1 MIPAALPSDEAARLQ
16 TLRATELLD
25 SAPEERFD
33 RLTRLARQCLDV
45 PIALVSLVDELRQWF
60 KSRQGLAAC
69 ETSREISFCGHAI
82 LDAEIFEV
90 PDASLDPRFAD
101 NPLVTGEL
109 GLRFYAGAP
118 LSVDGYRVGTLC
130 VADRRPRRLTTG
142 ERAVLRGLADCV
154 QEEIGRVTAD
164 RLETQLAASSARST
178 TILHGLTDLA
188 LLVDRE
194 GVCID
199 CNEHPDLYQP
209 RAMVLGRRLADILPP
224 VLHARCLDAIAAAQG
239 TGAQIE
245 LAYHLDVPGGAAD
258 FEARFQRLDGAQ
270 TLIIIRNISRE
281 KATQAALLRQ
291 HRLTDMIARAQLR
304 FIREAERRRA
314 FDGLLD
320 DLLTLTTS
328 EYGFIGEV
336 LHGADGAP
344 YLETYAITDV
354 AWDEESR
361 AFYAAGAPEG
371 MDLVALNTLFGAAMV
386 TARPVFANDLQ
397 GDPRRGGLPPAH
409 PRLDAFLGI
418 PILHGGEP
426 VAMIGLANRPG
437 GYDEGT
443 VEFLQPLLITLG
455 QLVVAARVQE
465 RHRQD
470 QRALERFK
478 GTVDRALDCVLMF
491 DTDELRFF
499 YGNDGAV
506 KQTGCS
512 RSELLTMYPWDIATN
527 LTPEQCR
534 TRLGSL
540 RREGEDRLTFESNHR
555 HRDGRTFPVEVSI
568 QYVAPEDESPRF
580 VAVIRDITE
589 RKQVEAE
596 RSRVTMLLTKVLA
609 AASEISIIATDPE
622 GVITIFN
629 AGAERMLG
637 YSAAEMVGRETPAI
651 VHLPE
656 EVAARGAELTA
667 ALGRPVAGFRVFVE
681 PLERANSDAH
691 EWTYVHRDGRQFPV
705 SLVATALRSTDGRVV
720 GYLGM
725 AQDITERKQAETILR
740 EQAEHTRAIVDNMV
754 DGVIAIDQRGII
766 ASFNLAAERIFGFSE
781 REVVGKNVNVL
792 MPSPHREAHDGHLQR
807 FIETG
812 EARVIG
818 IRRELEGQR
827 ADGSLFPLELAI
839 SQITRMGR
847 PMYVAMVRDI
857 TDRKR
862 DERMKREF
870 VSTVS
875 HELRTP
881 LTCITGALGLI
892 SGGALGE
899 MTPDARAMLDVA
911 YDNSKRLTDL
921 INDLLDM
928 EKITAGKMHFEFRV
942 QPLLPIVEQALEANR
957 AYGTGRRVTLMLT
970 GEKDDHCVR
979 VDSLRLTQVLSNLLS
994 NAIKFSPE
1002 GGIVEVAVRRC
1013 EPWMSVSVRDH
1024 GKGIPADFRDRVFQK
1039 FAQADASDS
1048 RELGGTGLGLAITRE
1063 LLERMGGRI
1072 GFESVEGAGA
1082 TFTFELPLW
1091 EEQVPAPEV
1100 PETGR
1105 STRSTRRAS

>member
-1 MIPAALPSDEAARLQ
+1 M
-16 TLRATELLD
+16 
-25 SAPEERFD
+25 
-33 RLTRLARQCLDV
+33 
-45 PIALVSLVDELRQWF
+45 
-60 KSRQGLAAC
+60 
-69 ETSREISFCGHAI
+69 
-82 LDAEIFEV
+82 
-90 PDASLDPRFAD
+90 
-101 NPLVTGEL
+101 TGEL

-118 LSVDGYRVGTLC
+118 LSVDGHRIGTLC
-130 VADRRPRRLTTG
+130 LIDRQPRKLTAG

-154 QEEIGRVTAD
+154 QEEIGRIAAD
-164 RLETQLAASSARST
+164 QLAAQLATSSARST

-209 RAMVLGRRLADILPP
+209 RAAVLGRRLADILPAA
-224 VLHARCLDAIAAAQG
+224 LHGRCVDAIAATQA
-239 TGAQIE
+239 TGERVE
-245 LAYHLDVPGGAAD
+245 LAYHLDVPTGAAD

-304 FIREAERRRA
+304 FIREADRRRA

-328 EYGFIGEV
+328 EYGFIGEI

-344 YLETYAITDV
+344 YLDAYATTGV
-354 AWDEESR
+354 AWDSASR
-361 AFYAAGAPEG
+361 DFSAVDAPNG
-371 MDLVALNTLFGAAMV
+371 MDCGALNSLFRGALA
-386 TARPVFANDLQ
+386 TARPVIANDPQ
-397 GDPRRGGLPPAH
+397 GAPRRGGLPPGR
-409 PRLDAFLGI
+409 PRLDAFLGT

-465 RHRQD
+465 HHRQD

-512 RSELLTMYPWDIATN
+512 RSELLTMYPWDIAAD

-534 TRLGSL
+534 TKLASLG
-540 RREGEDRLTFESNHR
+540 REGEDRLTFESNHR
-555 HRDGRTFPVEVSI
+555 HRDGRVFPVEVSI

-580 VAVIRDITE
+580 VAVVRDITE
-589 RKQVEAE
+589 RRQVEAE

-609 AASEISIIATDPE
+609 AASEVSIIATDPE

-667 ALGRPVAGFRVFVE
+667 ARGRPVAGFRVFVE
-681 PLERANSDAH
+681 PLEHANSDAH

-705 SLVATALRSTDGRVV
+705 SLVATALRGTDGRVV
-720 GYLGM
+720 GYLGI

-754 DGVIAIDQRGII
+754 DGVIAIDQQGII
-766 ASFNLAAERIFGFSE
+766 ASFNLAAERLFGRRAE
-781 REVVGKNVNVL
+781 EVVGKNISML
-792 MPSPHREAHDGHLQR
+792 MPSPHREAHDGYLLR
-807 FIETG
+807 FIQTG
-812 EARVIG
+812 EARVVG
-818 IRRELEGQR
+818 LRRELEGQR
-827 ADGSLFPLELAI
+827 ADGSLFPLELAV

-847 PMYVAMVRDI
+847 PMYVGMVRDI

-892 SGGALGE
+892 AGGALGE
-899 MTPDARAMLDVA
+899 MTADARAMLDVA

-942 QPLLPIVEQALEANR
+942 QPLLPIVAQAIEANR
-957 AYGTGRRVTLMLT
+957 AYGTGRHVTLT
-970 GEKDDHCVR
+970 FVGEKDDHRVR

-1002 GGIVEVAVRRC
+1002 GGVVEVAVRC
-1013 EPWMSVSVRDH
+1013 GGPQVSVSVRDH
-1024 GKGIPADFRDRVFQK
+1024 GEGIPAAFRDRVFQK

-1063 LLERMGGRI
+1063 LLDRMGGHI
-1072 GFESVEGAGA
+1072 GFESVEGEGA
-1082 TFTFELPLW
+1082 TFTFDLPIW
-1091 EEQVPAPEV
+1091 DERAAAAEV
-1100 PETGR
+1100 TDTRR